1 MTNHIP
7 KNFAYKCI
15 LQVLNEYQ
23 NKRWWNLNLVMRMLV
38 NKVFLFQQT
47 EPYT

>member
-7 KNFAYKCI
+7 KNFAYKYI